1 MAEEKNNVEEE
12 IQEIDIVPSSD
23 YEYLMSAVN
32 AFECVDGIDAM
43 TADNKRQIAR
53 IKKKCLRIIDFII
66 GNMHDELFDET
77 KDDENS

>member
-1 MAEEKNNVEEE
+1 MEPEKDIVKDEE

-43 TADNKRQIAR
+43 TSDNKKLITR
-53 IKKKCLRIIDFII
+53 IKNKSLRIIDFII
-66 GNMHDELFDET
+66 GNMYDELFEDED
-77 KDDENS
+77 K